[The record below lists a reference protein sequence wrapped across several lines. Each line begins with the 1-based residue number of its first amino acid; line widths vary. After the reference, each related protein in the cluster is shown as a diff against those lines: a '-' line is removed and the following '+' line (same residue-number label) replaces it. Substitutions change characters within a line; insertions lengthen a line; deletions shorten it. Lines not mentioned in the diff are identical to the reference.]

1 MLWVSFVQLMDRAHI
16 NRAFLYTFLC
26 VSLCIFAVYFTQVNH
41 HSMVVGLGSYSSVHL
56 CNHFR
61 SKN

>member
-1 MLWVSFVQLMDRAHI
+1 MLWVCFVQLMDRAHI

-41 HSMVVGLGSYSSVHL
+41 HSMAVGLGS
-56 CNHFR
+56 
-61 SKN
+61 